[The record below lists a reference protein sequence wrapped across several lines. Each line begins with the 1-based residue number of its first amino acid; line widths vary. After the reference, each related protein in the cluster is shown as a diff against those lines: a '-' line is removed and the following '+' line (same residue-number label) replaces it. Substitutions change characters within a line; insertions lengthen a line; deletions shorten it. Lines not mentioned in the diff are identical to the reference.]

1 MKFHLLIAFLLVTV
15 PGRLCSQGQE
25 EHRAASKV
33 SEKRLL
39 SDVRSL
45 VRAGN
50 RWGGTASGKRSAAY
64 VEAQFRAAGLDVTVE
79 HDPSRLVFEHQGWS
93 LQVVEPRRLRKLIRH
108 EWLSGFS
115 PTAGP
120 ETVRLRY
127 LGHPDKGSAFD
138 SCAVLTG
145 SFVSR
150 SMYNDLVAAGARC
163 ILSYAPADSG
173 SYPDWAMITQ
183 LPATDQNK
191 IPCFNLSYNNGRR
204 LREEIEQGT
213 DVRIRFTS
221 KSRTGHGEP
230 QTVIGTLKGKESNAL
245 IVCAHGDSDSGG
257 PGADDN
263 ASGVAGVLE
272 VARVLS
278 SMVRSGSLPVPQH
291 SIRFIVW
298 GAEYYSSEQ
307 YVRRHQDSLSE
318 IRGVLN
324 YDEIGTGA
332 SRNCLYFESNDVP
345 HNVPMMKVL
354 NAVGEEYA
362 GKRGFWQEATT
373 NPSQGGTD
381 SYVFLPD
388 YLKRIGLPAYKIPS
402 VTIYTAAW
410 STPKA
415 LKQTEGWTSTAWK
428 GPRDSVIVDYSR
440 YYHSSLDTPQRTTE
454 REPWNMVWG
463 AKAVVIAL
471 VRLAWDHTSE

>member
-1 MKFHLLIAFLLVTV
+1 MKSLHLVVLLLVV
-15 PGRLCSQGQE
+15 IPGRICSQVQQ

-39 SDVRSL
+39 SDVRTL
-45 VRAGN
+45 VHAGN
-50 RWGGTASGKRSAAY
+50 RWGGTPSGKRSAAY
-64 VEAQFRAAGLDVTVE
+64 VAEQFRKSGLDVTVE
-79 HDPSRLVFEHQGWS
+79 HDPRRLVFEHQGWS
-93 LQVVEPRRLRKLIRH
+93 LRVVKPRRLGKLIRH

-115 PTAGP
+115 PSA
-120 ETVRLRY
+120 ESQTVRLKN
-127 LGHPDKGSAFD
+127 LASPDKISSFD
-138 SCAVLTG
+138 SCAVLTA
-145 SFVSR
+145 SFVNR
-150 SMYNDLVAAGARC
+150 TLYKNLVAAGARC

-183 LPATDQNK
+183 LPASDQNK
-191 IPCFNLSYNNGRR
+191 IPCFNLSYNNGSL
-204 LREEIEQGT
+204 LRAELERGT
-213 DVRIRFTS
+213 DIRIRFDS
-221 KSRTGHGEP
+221 KSRTGYGEP
-230 QTVIGTLKGKESNAL
+230 QTVIGTLKGKQSDAF

-278 SMVRSGSLPVPQH
+278 AMVQTGSLPVPEK

-307 YVRRHQDSLSE
+307 YVRRHQDSLSK
-318 IRGVLN
+318 ILGVMN

-332 SRNCLYFESNDVP
+332 GRNCLYVESNDVP
-345 HNVPMMKVL
+345 HNIPMMTIL

-362 GKRGFWQEATT
+362 GKRGFWREATT

-388 YLKRIGLPAYKIPS
+388 FLKRIGLPAVKIPS

-415 LKQTEGWTSTAWK
+415 LKQTKGWTSTAWK
-428 GPRDSVIVDYSR
+428 GPRDSVIIDYSR

-454 REPWNMVWG
+454 REPWNMVW
-463 AKAVVIAL
+463 ASKAVVISL
-471 VRLAWDHTSE
+471 IRLAWNHASD